1 MSKNT
6 NLIKKEKRDELNHP
20 AISSLDDE
28 STYRALKRP
37 NKPAT
42 PLRLRRVAAAT
53 GRAELLRL
61 LLPRR
66 ALVLDAAA
74 LREAGAAEAD
84 FLRLLDLATAD
95 FLLLAG
101 RADLETV
108 RRAGLRE
115 ERIAIF

>member
-1 MSKNT
+1 
-6 NLIKKEKRDELNHP
+6 
-20 AISSLDDE
+20 
-28 STYRALKRP
+28 
-37 NKPAT
+37 
-42 PLRLRRVAAAT
+42 
-53 GRAELLRL
+53 
-61 LLPRR
+61 
-66 ALVLDAAA
+66 LDAAA
-74 LREAGAAEAD
+74 LREAGAAAAD